1 MEEETESRVAERTRE
16 MVFKDFI
23 QQFSLINNDKDLFPK
38 KCRTCGKKYES
49 LYHYIYDTEAKAQS
63 MEDAGEIMGKSFT
76 MIYRNCSCGNTLV
89 VSITDEI
96 LPSIKDFW
104 KAVRHLAYKSN
115 MPVKEIVTS
124 FIDEWECQIRN
135 HFNCVQRRTRF

>member
-1 MEEETESRVAERTRE
+1 MEEETEPRVPERTRE

-89 VSITDEI
+89 VSVTDEI

-104 KAVRHLAYKSN
+104 KAVRRLSYKSN

-124 FIDEWECQIRN
+124 FIDEWESQIRN